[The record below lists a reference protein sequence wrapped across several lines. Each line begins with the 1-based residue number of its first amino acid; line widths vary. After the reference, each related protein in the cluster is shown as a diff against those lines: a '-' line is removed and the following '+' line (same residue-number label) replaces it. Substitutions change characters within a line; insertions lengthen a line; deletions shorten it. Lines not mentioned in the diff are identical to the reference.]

1 MLDCWT
7 DGPVPLPVWAKWGG
21 HPGPA
26 PSPLVGVR
34 GPTWGRKWQP
44 TPVFLPENP
53 RDGEPGGLPSMGLHR
68 VGHD

>member
-1 MLDCWT
+1 MPIEAKSPFGDS

-34 GPTWGRKWQP
+34 GPTWA
-44 TPVFLPENP
+44 TTYFLHLVIPLLNFFKIN
-53 RDGEPGGLPSMGLHR
+53 LPLFSFQS
-68 VGHD
+68 